1 MIARLFSLFDA
12 DTVADWTPQRAHQA
26 EREMLK
32 REGIV
37 VEPHFLWSQPAQE
50 HERQARINREQSGRK
65 LRRWANVAQ
74 WKTR

>member
-1 MIARLFSLFDA
+1 MGLLTRLFDA
-12 DTVADWTPQRAHQA
+12 DTVTNWTPQRAHQA

-37 VEPHFLWSQPAQE
+37 VEPHYLWSRPAQK
-50 HERQARINREQSGRK
+50 REQAAAWNRK
-65 LRRWANVAQ
+65 RAMQPVVPLRANVAQ